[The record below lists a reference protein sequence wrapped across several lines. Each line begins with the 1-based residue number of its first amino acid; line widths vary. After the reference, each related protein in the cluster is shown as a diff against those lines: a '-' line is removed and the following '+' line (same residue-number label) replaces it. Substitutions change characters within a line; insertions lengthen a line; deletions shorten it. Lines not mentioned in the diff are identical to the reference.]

1 MTEKTNNSYDV
12 NEYLTDGQ
20 ELRAKEIGQLS
31 VCYLFLKKP
40 GEPKISVPFKDSVE
54 LDANERRVRLNL
66 KALLKESEEIDSYR
80 PLVKDLNQASSIL
93 NILVKQLEKKK
104 SFGASNV

>member
-1 MTEKTNNSYDV
+1 M
-12 NEYLTDGQ
+12 
-20 ELRAKEIGQLS
+20 
-31 VCYLFLKKP
+31 CYLFLKKP
-40 GEPKISVPFKDSVE
+40 GEPKIKVPFNDSVE
-54 LDANERRVRLNL
+54 LDENERRVRLNL

-104 SFGASNV
+104 SFGASNVQQFRYTLVIHLIETHFSQ